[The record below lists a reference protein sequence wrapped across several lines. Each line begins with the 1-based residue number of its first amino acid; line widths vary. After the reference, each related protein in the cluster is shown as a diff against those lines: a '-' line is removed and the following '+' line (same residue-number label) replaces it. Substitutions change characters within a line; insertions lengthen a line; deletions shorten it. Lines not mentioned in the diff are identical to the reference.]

1 MKPSSQD
8 LRERIVAEV
17 ENGETKENT
26 ATRFQ
31 VSLSTVKRYVRQ
43 FHKEGH
49 LRPKP
54 IPGRPPTKRTPL
66 QAQVQA
72 QLENAPDATL
82 QEHCQAWKAASGVK
96 VSISTMSRAIRQV
109 RWTRKKKQWLHPRE
123 KKKSESN
130 GEIKQ
135 KILTLRKWS
144 L

>member
-1 MKPSSQD
+1 MKAYSQD
-8 LRERIVAEV
+8 LREKIVAEV

-26 ATRFQ
+26 AALFA

-49 LRPKP
+49 LRPKS
-54 IPGRPPTKRTPL
+54 IPGRPPAKRAPL

-72 QLENAPDATL
+72 QLEKAPDATL
-82 QEHCQAWKAASGVK
+82 QEHCQTWEAASGVK
-96 VSISTMSRAIRQV
+96 VSISTMSRAIRKV

-123 KKKSESN
+123 KKKSASN

-135 KILTLRKWS
+135 KVLIQR
-144 L
+144 